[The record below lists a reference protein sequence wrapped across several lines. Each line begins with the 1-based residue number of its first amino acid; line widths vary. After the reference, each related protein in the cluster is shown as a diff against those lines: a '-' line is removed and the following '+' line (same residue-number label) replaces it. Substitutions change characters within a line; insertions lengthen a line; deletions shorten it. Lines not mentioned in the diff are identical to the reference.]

1 MPKNYYEVLGVSRTA
16 SQEEIKKTYRRM
28 ARQYH
33 PDLNPGDKAAE
44 AKFKDIVEAYETL
57 SNPELRKKYDE
68 KSSGETVEKPSQ
80 KKSEAS
86 SDVFTQGIYDQ
97 MMGDFKDFF
106 DVEKQ
111 AKAKAESAAKKR
123 NPLDAGDLF
132 QSYFGSVGKQKK

>member
-16 SQEEIKKTYRRM
+16 SQEEIKKAYRRL

-44 AKFKDIVEAYETL
+44 AKFKDAAEAYETL
-57 SNPELRKKYDE
+57 SNPELRKEYDE

-86 SDVFTQGIYDQ
+86 SDVFTQDIYDQ
-97 MMGDFKDFF
+97 MMGHFKDFF

>member
-80 KKSEAS
+80 KNRKRR
-86 SDVFTQGIYDQ
+86 Q
-97 MMGDFKDFF
+97 MYLH
-106 DVEKQ
+106 
-111 AKAKAESAAKKR
+111 R
-123 NPLDAGDLF
+123 T
-132 QSYFGSVGKQKK
+132 YTTR